1 MPIFGT
7 AGDIMDKAAALCN
20 DTEKQRYTYLAQF
33 PYLEI
38 ALNDFKMIAQLNGV
52 SVSNQR
58 SAVITVPIGTT
69 VISSDTIP
77 TLPTDLVSIIN
88 VYENSVNSGQFYS
101 LGRRNFLTPTDTQVS
116 QFGVYAWNNN
126 EIQLPSAVGPI
137 YLKIDY
143 VSTLFSL
150 VVDENS
156 PIKVINADSFLWY
169 RTAGLCSRYIGE
181 DTERAGVLD
190 GEAGVKIDQILGI
203 ENKSKQGMTTRR
215 RPFRASYKSARQ

>member
-20 DTEKQRYTYLAQF
+20 DTEKQRYTYAAQF

-52 SVSNQR
+52 SVTNKR
-58 SAVITVPIGTT
+58 SAVITLPIGTT
-69 VISSDTIP
+69 IVSSDTVP
-77 TLPTDLVSIIN
+77 ALPTDLVSIIS
-88 VYENSVNSGQFYS
+88 VYENNVTAGQFVE

-126 EIQLPSAVGPI
+126 EIQLPSAVGVI
-137 YLKIDY
+137 YVRIDY

-156 PIKVINADSFLWY
+156 EVKVINADSFLWY

-181 DTERAGVLD
+181 DTERAQTLD
-190 GEAGVKIDQILGI
+190 GEAQMKIDQILGI

-215 RPFRASYKSARQ
+215 RPFRASYKSIRQ